1 MAVRHDGISE
11 RTSDEYLAVL
21 DDEHRRAAVDA
32 LADIGGVI
40 DLTFL
45 ATRVAEEI
53 EGVSRSELSV
63 EDVERAKIELHHH
76 HLPKL
81 EELGVLEYT
90 YEENRVTPTPE
101 LKTVQHA
108 VEMTNAVRHTAL

>member
-1 MAVRHDGISE
+1 MAVRHDGISG

-21 DDEHRRAAVDA
+21 DDEHRRAAVGV
-32 LADIGGVI
+32 LAEIGGAV

-45 ATRVAEEI
+45 ATRVVAEMED
-53 EGVSRSELSV
+53 VSRGDLSV
-63 EDVERAKIELHHH
+63 EDVERAKLELHHH

-81 EELGVLEYT
+81 EELGVLEYV
-90 YEENRVTPTPE
+90 YEENRVEPTPE
-101 LKTVQHA
+101 LRTVQHA